1 MIMKKINDRIYE
13 FWNLDYIDDP
23 KLEHPEDVDVLLEK
37 EFPMSVEAFFFILKR
52 AKPFFSNTK
61 LNKPIPSRVLN

>member
-23 KLEHPEDVDVLLEK
+23 ELKHPKDVDVILEK
-37 EFPMSVEAFFFILKR
+37 EFPMSVEAFFFIL
-52 AKPFFSNTK
+52 SSS
-61 LNKPIPSRVLN
+61 LNQLSVDEAESIGLI

>member
-37 EFPMSVEAFFFILKR
+37 EFPMSVEAFFFIL
-52 AKPFFSNTK
+52 SSS
-61 LNKPIPSRVLN
+61 LNQLSVTEAESIGLI

>member
-13 FWNLDYIDDP
+13 FWNLDYIDDS

-37 EFPMSVEAFFFILKR
+37 EFPMSVEAFFFIL
-52 AKPFFSNTK
+52 SSS
-61 LNKPIPSRVLN
+61 LNQLSVDEAESIGLI

>member
-1 MIMKKINDRIYE
+1 MKKINDRIYE

-37 EFPMSVEAFFFILKR
+37 EFPMSVEAFFFIL
-52 AKPFFSNTK
+52 SSS
-61 LNKPIPSRVLN
+61 LNQLSVDEAESIGLI

>member
-37 EFPMSVEAFFFILKR
+37 EFPMSVEAFFFIL
-52 AKPFFSNTK
+52 SSS
-61 LNKPIPSRVLN
+61 LNQLSVDEAESIGLI